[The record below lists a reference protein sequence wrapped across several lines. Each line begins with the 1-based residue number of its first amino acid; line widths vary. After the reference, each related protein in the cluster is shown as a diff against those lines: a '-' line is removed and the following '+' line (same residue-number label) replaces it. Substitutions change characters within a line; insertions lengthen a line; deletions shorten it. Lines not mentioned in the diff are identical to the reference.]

1 MIGLAGSTLDDDLLW
16 GITISKLS
24 QRLYGKSTTG
34 GYASDIGL
42 LYRTTNAAISCGI
55 KRFISVPLTWST
67 NMSEPIHKT
76 YYLGANKEFFNH
88 IRLLGEVEFNNGFR
102 PQYKTGIE
110 YHIANRFFVRAG
122 ATFEEETL
130 KLLKKVSLD
139 YVETHIGLGLDLGVL
154 ELDYSLSIPSKELS
168 TYLDSVYKVSI
179 QFRVL

>member
-1 MIGLAGSTLDDDLLW
+1 M
-16 GITISKLS
+16 
-24 QRLYGKSTTG
+24 
-34 GYASDIGL
+34 
-42 LYRTTNAAISCGI
+42 
-55 KRFISVPLTWST
+55 
-67 NMSEPIHKT
+67 
-76 YYLGANKEFFNH
+76 
-88 IRLLGEVEFNNGFR
+88 
-102 PQYKTGIE
+102 E